1 MNGIESEDQENEDSQ
16 FLKLIADKI
25 CVGKQDKKVADKVAS
40 CENLVKP
47 TV

>member
-1 MNGIESEDQENEDSQ
+1 MNVIQSEGQENEDSQ

-25 CVGKQDKKVADKVAS
+25 CVAKLDKKVADKISS
-40 CENLVKP
+40 CENLVKT